1 MDFVTILLIV
11 KAIIVLFFLLMFLRR
26 TNWVWGIGLL
36 TITTAVLLDTFL
48 STFDRAQTIADLG
61 FFASAIDGMLV
72 GGMAVWAWGLLRPLT
87 ATTVTVAA
95 AAQPHSLDPS
105 TPIPNAPLAIPDSEI
120 PDYELLKKTYNN
132 LDWQDMRDLL
142 FDAQI
147 NENDVMPATGQ
158 TTSQLIINS
167 INYAE
172 QHGEIAQYEVALDR
186 IINPIPPE
194 NLPRL
199 DKINAD
205 SPPTVLR
212 HYLLA
217 HYTLAELEQMATTL
231 NLDWEQL
238 EMGSKKTKV
247 RSLLVELGKNGRL
260 AELISLLQA

>member
-1 MDFVTILLIV
+1 
-11 KAIIVLFFLLMFLRR
+11 
-26 TNWVWGIGLL
+26 
-36 TITTAVLLDTFL
+36 
-48 STFDRAQTIADLG
+48 
-61 FFASAIDGMLV
+61 
-72 GGMAVWAWGLLRPLT
+72 
-87 ATTVTVAA
+87 
-95 AAQPHSLDPS
+95 
-105 TPIPNAPLAIPDSEI
+105 
-120 PDYELLKKTYNN
+120 
-132 LDWQDMRDLL
+132 MRDLL

-158 TTSQLIINS
+158 TTNQLIINS

-172 QHGEIAQYEVALDR
+172 QQGAIAQYEVALDR

-217 HYTLAELEQMATTL
+217 HYTMAELEQMTIAL

-260 AELISLLQA
+260 DELIPLLQP

>member
-1 MDFVTILLIV
+1 MDFVTILLII
-11 KAIIVLFFLLMFLRR
+11 KAIIVLFFLGMFLRR

-36 TITTAVLLDTFL
+36 TMTTAVLLDTFL
-48 STFDRAQTIADLG
+48 STFDRAQTVADLG
-61 FFASAIDGMLV
+61 FFAYAIDGMLV

-87 ATTVTVAA
+87 ALPIAKA
-95 AAQPHSLDPS
+95 IARPASSLDPS
-105 TPIPNAPLAIPDSEI
+105 TPIPAAPLTIPDSEI
-120 PDYELLKKTYNN
+120 PDYELLKKTYRN
-132 LDWQDMRDLL
+132 LRWQDMRDLL

-158 TTSQLIINS
+158 TTNQLIINS

-172 QHGEIAQYEVALDR
+172 QKGKTAEYEVALDR

-194 NLPRL
+194 NLPRV

-217 HYTLAELEQMATTL
+217 HFTLAELEQMAVAL

-247 RSLLVELGKNGRL
+247 RSLLVELGRNGRL
-260 AELISLLQA
+260 SDLIPLLQK

>member
-11 KAIIVLFFLLMFLRR
+11 KAIIVLFFLVMFLRR

-87 ATTVTVAA
+87 ATVVTTAA
-95 AAQPHSLDPS
+95 VQSQSLDPS
-105 TPIPNAPLAIPDSEI
+105 TPIPNAPLSVPDSEI
-120 PDYELLKKTYNN
+120 PDYELLKKTYRN
-132 LDWQDMRDLL
+132 LNWQDMRDLL

-147 NENDVMPATGQ
+147 NENEVMPATGQ
-158 TTSQLIINS
+158 TTNQLIINS

-172 QHGEIAQYEVALDR
+172 RQGEIAQYEVALDR
-186 IINPIPPE
+186 IINPIPAE
-194 NLPRL
+194 NLPRV
-199 DKINAD
+199 DKISAD

-217 HYTLAELEQMATTL
+217 HYTLAELEQMAVAL

-260 AELISLLQA
+260 SELIILLQS

>member
-1 MDFVTILLIV
+1 MDFVMILLIV
-11 KAIIVLFFLLMFLRR
+11 KAIIVLIFLLMFLRH

-36 TITTAVLLDTFL
+36 TMTTAVLLDTFL

-72 GGMAVWAWGLLRPLT
+72 GGMAVWAWGLLRPL
-87 ATTVTVAA
+87 AAATVTVV
-95 AAQPHSLDPS
+95 AAQPQPLDPS
-105 TPIPNAPLAIPDSEI
+105 TPVPNTPLSTPDSEI

-132 LDWQDMRDLL
+132 LNWQDMRDLL

-147 NENDVMPATGQ
+147 NENDVMPAMGQ
-158 TTSQLIINS
+158 TTNQLIINS
-167 INYAE
+167 INYAD
-172 QHGEIAQYEVALDR
+172 QHGKIAQFEVALDR
-186 IINPIPPE
+186 IINPIPSE

-199 DKINAD
+199 DKINGD

-217 HYTLAELEQMATTL
+217 HYTLAELEQMAATL

-238 EMGSKKTKV
+238 EMGGKKTKV
-247 RSLLVELGKNGRL
+247 RSLLMELGKNGRL
-260 AELISLLQA
+260 SDLIPLLQK

>member
-1 MDFVTILLIV
+1 V
-11 KAIIVLFFLLMFLRR
+11 K
-26 TNWVWGIGLL
+26 
-36 TITTAVLLDTFL
+36 TAVLLDTFL

-61 FFASAIDGMLV
+61 FFASAIDGMLI

-87 ATTVTVAA
+87 ATVVTTTAV
-95 AAQPHSLDPS
+95 QPQSLDPS
-105 TPIPNAPLAIPDSEI
+105 TPIPNAPLSVPDSEI
-120 PDYELLKKTYNN
+120 PDYELLKKTYRN
-132 LDWQDMRDLL
+132 LNWQDMRDLL

-147 NENDVMPATGQ
+147 NENDVMPASGQ

-217 HYTLAELEQMATTL
+217 HYTLAELEQMTIAL
-231 NLDWEQL
+231 NLDWEQV

-260 AELISLLQA
+260 DELISLLQN